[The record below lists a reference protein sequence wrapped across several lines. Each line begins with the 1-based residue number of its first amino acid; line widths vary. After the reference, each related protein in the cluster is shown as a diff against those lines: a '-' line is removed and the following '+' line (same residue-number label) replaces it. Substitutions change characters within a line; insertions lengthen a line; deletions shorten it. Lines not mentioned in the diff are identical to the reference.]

1 MGSQTKRTR
10 MMGRQEKT
18 EEIVQGRQV
27 EDIEASEESGDD
39 FIRLSSKISTDIL
52 EEEVRR

>member
-1 MGSQTKRTR
+1 MGSQLKRTR
-10 MMGRQEKT
+10 MMERQEKT